1 MPGSV
6 CYTIGE
12 RSTEAEKQPISSTGG
27 FDETMK
33 QEAAISGRTHLS
45 YRARLQRDLK
55 THWTVY
61 LLFLPVLAWYIL
73 FKYVP
78 LKNISIA
85 FYDYNIFRG
94 LEGSKYVGFKY
105 FQSFFESYYFVR
117 LIRNTFLLSILDI
130 AFSFPAPIILALM
143 INEVKN
149 SRLQKTMQTISY
161 MPHFVSIMVV
171 CGMLRDFCSTNG
183 MFNLIRGLF
192 GLESYNLLSNPG
204 LYRTIH
210 IGSGVWQTVGW
221 NSIIYLATISTID
234 PQQYEAAYL
243 DGANVLQRILHIT
256 LPALLPIISVQ
267 FIMRI
272 GNIMSVGYEKVILLS
287 NSLTLETAD
296 VISSYL
302 YRTGI
307 LKGKYSMA
315 TAVGL
320 FNSLINIII
329 LVFVNKVFDRTSE
342 NGLW

>member
-1 MPGSV
+1 M
-6 CYTIGE
+6 
-12 RSTEAEKQPISSTGG
+12 KQRAPISQGNQLTYWS
-27 FDETMK
+27 
-33 QEAAISGRTHLS
+33 
-45 YRARLQRDLK
+45 RLHRDIRI
-55 THWTVY
+55 HWSVY

-78 LKNISIA
+78 LNNLSIA
-85 FYDYNIFRG
+85 FYDYNIFKG
-94 LEGSKYVGFKY
+94 LAGSKFVGFKH
-105 FQSFFESYYFVR
+105 FKNFFDSYYFLR
-117 LIRNTFLLSILDI
+117 LIRNTFLLSIFDI

-143 INEVKN
+143 INEVEN
-149 SRLQKTMQTISY
+149 GRLRKTMQTISY

-171 CGMLRDFCSTNG
+171 CGMLRDFCSTDG
-183 MFNLIRGLF
+183 MFNSIRSFLGK
-192 GLESYNLLSNPG
+192 ESYNLLSNPN

-210 IGSGVWQTVGW
+210 IGSGVWQTIGW

-243 DGANVLQRILHIT
+243 DGANVMQRILHIT
-256 LPALLPIISVQ
+256 IPALIPIISVQ

-272 GNIMSVGYEKVILLS
+272 GNVMSVGYEKVILLS

-307 LKGKYSMA
+307 LNGKYSMA
-315 TAVGL
+315 TAVGM
-320 FNSLINIII
+320 FNSIINIVI
-329 LVFVNKVFDRTSE
+329 LVFVNKVFDRTSG